1 MWLSAGVCAGDL
13 ILVDRSQEVE
23 VDASR
28 AEAGVRDLAVDV
40 LRLVAELEPGLEAER
55 LDPEL
60 VQEATVEA
68 TDRNLL
74 HSEHTKRP
82 LRHGSR

>member
-1 MWLSAGVCAGDL
+1 MHSGTP
-13 ILVDRSQEVE
+13 ILVDRRQEIE

-60 VQEATVEA
+60 VEDATVET

-74 HSEHTKRP
+74 HSEHAKRP
-82 LRHGSR
+82 LRHRSR